1 MNLLIEVIKFLIFSL
16 GIVAV
21 SKYLLVPVLRK
32 LSELLGLGP
41 KATGNIAGIA
51 TSVPELLTVSF
62 SAYAGFIATGI
73 YNVISSNVI
82 NLVQYLFA
90 IYLNKNQKYISNKAI
105 KIDILIVIITIIL
118 PIVISFTDIEL
129 KLGSVVIFVL
139 LLILF
144 YYINFNAHKLYL
156 KEQDKEI
163 LEEEN
168 TIYKKEIRK
177 QSYNKS
183 GKVFFN
189 IVFLII
195 IGIALYVIG
204 NLLSDTLTNLSL
216 IFNLPELLLG
226 IALGVITSIPELITF
241 IEAQRKEKKEDGN
254 AELGVV
260 EATNNLLTSNL
271 LNLFAIQSIGIIIY
285 NIFAK

>member
-1 MNLLIEVIKFLIFSL
+1 MNLLVEIIKFLIFSL
-16 GIVAV
+16 GIVVVA
-21 SKYLLVPVLRK
+21 KYLLVPVLRK

-82 NLVQYLFA
+82 NLIQYLFA

-105 KIDILIVIITIIL
+105 KIDIIIVIITIIL
-118 PIVISFTDIEL
+118 PIVLSAINVEL
-129 KLGSVVIFVL
+129 GLGSVVIFML
-139 LLILF
+139 LLSLF
-144 YYINFNAHKLYL
+144 YYINFNVHKLYL
-156 KEQDKEI
+156 KEQDKKI
-163 LEEEN
+163 LEEEQ
-168 TIYKKEIRK
+168 TVYKNDTNKSK
-177 QSYNKS
+177 YNKPI
-183 GKVFFN
+183 KIILN
-189 IVFLII
+189 IIYLIL
-195 IGIALYVIG
+195 IGITLYVIG
-204 NLLSDTLTNLSL
+204 NLLSDCLTNLSI

-226 IALGVITSIPELITF
+226 IALGVITSIPELVTF
-241 IEAQRKEKKEDGN
+241 IESQRKEKKSNGN

-271 LNLFAIQSIGIIIY
+271 LNLFVIQSIGIIIY
-285 NIFAK
+285 NIFVV